1 MTIVIVDDS
10 VTNLIVLRSLS
21 ASACNSTAIGF
32 SDTDTATAYLERNT
46 ADLIV
51 LDYSMPKM
59 NGVQLT
65 TLIRD
70 MAHHRTT
77 PIVMVTHSTDHQ
89 TRMCALQAGATAFLN
104 KPVAAA
110 EFKSTVANLLNC
122 KPANAVIGAPSAI

>member
-1 MTIVIVDDS
+1 MTIVIIDDS

-21 ASACNSTAIGF
+21 ASACNQPALGF
-32 SDTDTATAYLERNT
+32 SDTDTASAYLESNT

-65 TLIRD
+65 TRIRE
-70 MAHHRTT
+70 MTHHKST
-77 PIVMVTHSTDHQ
+77 PIVMVTHSTDQQ
-89 TRMCALQAGATAFLN
+89 TRMCALQSGATAFLN

-110 EFKSTVANLLNC
+110 EFKNTISQLLSS
-122 KPANAVIGAPSAI
+122 KSVDTVIGAPKPA